1 MKIKV
6 NRLLKEMSTILLEE
20 RMEKVVKVAKE
31 AKEAKE
37 VVFHKFIQLNYKTQI
52 KKNFHHSIS
61 KMEKVMEK
69 IKNQDL

>member
-20 RMEKVVKVAKE
+20 RMEKVVKV

-61 KMEKVMEK
+61 KMEKVIEK